1 LKINNQVIVAFL
13 IFLSLG
19 TLIGYAVLFRQISF
33 GAEPQAS
40 STQDPIIAEMISKIS
55 ESEIYDTVA
64 YLTQTIGTRHYGTS
78 GNTLAGT
85 YLYNRLG
92 NISGLTVEYQ
102 SSYRNVIATLPSNSS
117 EIYIVGA
124 HYDTVSGSP
133 GATDDAGGVAIV
145 LELARIMSQY
155 RFKYTLK
162 FAFWNREE
170 AWNPTGATVYV
181 QQAAQNTS
189 LYFNYD
195 SSVLNKAT
203 VLDIMYDDQSIAD
216 MLTQQNTLYGIG
228 VQLNYNGHYGHG
240 VTCTSDYVPFKS
252 SGKPWVMTHSQ
263 VIAGTPTPDNGAD
276 HSYQH
281 SIYDTVDKVSTA
293 FAKKNGQI
301 GMSVLAELAEVQG
314 PWSPIDTV
322 PPHISILSPTNK
334 TYSTNSLPLTFV
346 LNESTSWMG
355 YSLDSQMNTT
365 VIGNTSLIDLSEGS
379 HTIKVYA
386 NGTTGIMGHS
396 ETVYFSVD
404 TTPCNIEILSPEN
417 KTYSTSSISLD
428 FTFNELT
435 SWITYSFD
443 KKANV
448 TITGNVTLSEL
459 PDGSHNVIVY
469 AKDMAGNTGA
479 SEMIYFSIDTQE
491 KQPFVP
497 ALEPYIGAV
506 LAIIAAAVIG
516 LVLYGK
522 RKQLRSRSSTPDMNK
537 HSSAHIALGLLM
549 FSAFHSV

>member
-1 LKINNQVIVAFL
+1 MASL

-64 YLTQTIGTRHYGTS
+64 YLTQTIGTRYYGTS

-133 GATDDAGGVAIV
+133 GATDNAGGVAIV

-195 SSVLNKAT
+195 SSCYDPTNGFI
-203 VLDIMYDDQSIAD
+203 LDIMYNSRSTWVKDQITQYNTD
-216 MLTQQNTLYGIG
+216 YEVGFTLT
-228 VQLNYNGHYGHG
+228 YNVH
-240 VTCTSDYVPFKS
+240 TCTSDHIPFWNN
-252 SGKPWVMTHSQ
+252 GYTAIMTHEETHGPAHTS
-263 VIAGTPTPDNGAD
+263 
-276 HSYQH
+276 S
-281 SIYDTVDKVSTA
+281 DTIDKVN
-293 FAKKNGQI
+293 FLYAKKNGQL

-314 PWSPIDTV
+314 PWSLMDTV
-322 PPHISILSPTNK
+322 PPHISILSPANK
-334 TYSTNSLPLTFV
+334 TYSANSLPLTFALSEPMDMV
-346 LNESTSWMG
+346 S
-355 YSLDSQMNTT
+355 
-365 VIGNTSLIDLSEGS
+365 SLI
-379 HTIKVYA
+379 TW
-386 NGTTGIMGHS
+386 
-396 ETVYFSVD
+396 F
-404 TTPCNIEILSPEN
+404 
-417 KTYSTSSISLD
+417 
-428 FTFNELT
+428 
-435 SWITYSFD
+435 
-443 KKANV
+443 
-448 TITGNVTLSEL
+448 
-459 PDGSHNVIVY
+459 
-469 AKDMAGNTGA
+469 
-479 SEMIYFSIDTQE
+479 
-491 KQPFVP
+491 
-497 ALEPYIGAV
+497 
-506 LAIIAAAVIG
+506 
-516 LVLYGK
+516 LV
-522 RKQLRSRSSTPDMNK
+522 SRHSSTKCSFFD
-537 HSSAHIALGLLM
+537 SLIAG
-549 FSAFHSV
+549 